1 MPYEIAVEIDHAVD
15 AAIDA
20 AFLTAVAERTLTQEA
35 APEGVVSLVVTDDET
50 VRALNREYR
59 GIDEPTDVLS
69 FGLGGLSQPL
79 DDSPADAFIVP
90 ADAPLEIGEIIIS
103 YPYAARTAAATGR
116 TPREEIA
123 LLVTHGVLHLLGH
136 DHLEED
142 EGEQMR
148 ERERRVLSAF
158 DIDRYP

>member
-1 MPYEIAVEIDHAVD
+1 MPYEIAVEIDHPVPPE
-15 AAIDA
+15 IDA
-20 AFLTAVAERTLTQEA
+20 AFLTALAERTLRLEG
-35 APEGVVSLVVTDDET
+35 APAGAVSLVVTDDET

-69 FGLGGLSQPL
+69 FGLGGLARPIE
-79 DDSPADAFIVP
+79 DEPADAFIVP
-90 ADAPLEIGEIIIS
+90 AETALEIGEIIIS

-136 DHLEED
+136 DHLEDD
-142 EGEQMR
+142 EGEAMR
-148 ERERRVLSAF
+148 ERERRVLAQF
-158 DIDRYP
+158 DIARYP